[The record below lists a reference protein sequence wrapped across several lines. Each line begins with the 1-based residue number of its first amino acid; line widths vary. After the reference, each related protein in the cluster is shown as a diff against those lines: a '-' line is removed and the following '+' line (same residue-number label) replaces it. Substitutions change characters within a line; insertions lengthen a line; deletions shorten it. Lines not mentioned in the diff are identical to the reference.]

1 MSDSGSNANG
11 WNEYQKLVLHE
22 LQAHTKELE
31 KIQTEIKNIHIE
43 LATLKVK
50 SGVWGLVAGTV
61 PVAIALALKV
71 LG

>member
-1 MSDSGSNANG
+1 MSDHETSNG

-22 LQAHTKELE
+22 LQEHTKELE
-31 KIQTEIKNIHIE
+31 RIQADIQKIHID

-50 SGVWGLVAGTV
+50 SGVWGLVAGTI
-61 PVAIALALKV
+61 PVAIAVVLKL